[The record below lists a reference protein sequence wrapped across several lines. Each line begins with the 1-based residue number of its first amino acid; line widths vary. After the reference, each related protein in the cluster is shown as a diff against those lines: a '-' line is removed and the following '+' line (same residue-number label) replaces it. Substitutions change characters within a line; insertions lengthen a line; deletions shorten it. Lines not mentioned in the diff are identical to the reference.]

1 MQRTA
6 EYHDAQALITQ
17 LQREKSES
25 WTLGEVS
32 IYAVVDVKFN
42 DSVAVVNLIS
52 RKNGRVVCLSL
63 TSNVFLISCPDLL
76 FSAKRQGR
84 PDGSPEVNS
93 AALPASEAP
102 ASCGAQKFSHSEK
115 STVRGSLQNE
125 H

>member
-52 RKNGRVVCLSL
+52 RKMVECCS
-63 TSNVFLISCPDLL
+63 FL
-76 FSAKRQGR
+76 
-84 PDGSPEVNS
+84 
-93 AALPASEAP
+93 
-102 ASCGAQKFSHSEK
+102 
-115 STVRGSLQNE
+115 
-125 H
+125 